1 MSEPKVIISPATPGY
16 SVDGQTLDILI
27 RLQAPAA
34 PEGGEARRPPMHL
47 ALVIDRSGSMSGGP
61 LREALKCAEHI
72 VRRMRPADRVAV
84 VAYDDEI
91 LVPAPLAAVVN
102 PDAIVASFAH
112 LPAGGSTALHAGWQR
127 GVAELKPLAAAGQLS
142 RVVLLS
148 DGEANQGL
156 TDPEALAAEAKQETA
171 AHVTTTTIGL
181 GHNFNEVL
189 MAAMADAGQGRHYYG
204 QTAADLQSA
213 FEEEFALL
221 EALHA
226 REITLAFVPGP
237 GVLLELRSA
246 DGRADAPVALADL
259 AYGAE
264 TWLFGRLHIAARRD
278 SASPLFS
285 VAAHGTLRDGSTF
298 ATAPAM
304 LVVPALS
311 AADAQ
316 RLPRDEI
323 VLQRGVEVEAG
334 RLFRQAR
341 AALAAG
347 NRKAAREA
355 LTQVEALAAA
365 NPWVAEALLRLKRLI
380 EHDEAMFMK
389 ESLHAHDR
397 MSRRL
402 SASDEAAYLGP
413 VSESAKP
420 AYLRRK
426 PEQGK
431 GS

>member
-1 MSEPKVIISPATPGY
+1 
-16 SVDGQTLDILI
+16 
-27 RLQAPAA
+27 
-34 PEGGEARRPPMHL
+34 MHL

-72 VRRMRPADRVAV
+72 VRRMLPADRVAV
-84 VAYDDEI
+84 IAYDDEI

-112 LPAGGSTALHAGWQR
+112 LPTGGSTALHAGWQR
-127 GVAELKPLAAAGQLS
+127 GVAELKALAAAGQLS

-156 TDPEALAAEAKQETA
+156 TDPEALAAKVKQEAA

-181 GHNFNEVL
+181 GHNFNEVPHVTTTTIGLGHNYNEVL

-237 GVLLELRSA
+237 GVLIELRSA
-246 DGRADAPVALADL
+246 DDRADAPVALADL
-259 AYGAE
+259 AYGAQ
-264 TWLFGRLHIAARRD
+264 TWLFVRLHIAAGRD
-278 SASPLFS
+278 PASPLFS
-285 VAAHGTLRDGSTF
+285 AVAHGTLRDGTTF

-304 LVVPALS
+304 LVVPALP

-316 RLPRDEI
+316 RLPREEI

-347 NRKAAREA
+347 NRKAA
-355 LTQVEALAAA
+355 
-365 NPWVAEALLRLKRLI
+365 
-380 EHDEAMFMK
+380 
-389 ESLHAHDR
+389 
-397 MSRRL
+397 
-402 SASDEAAYLGP
+402 
-413 VSESAKP
+413 
-420 AYLRRK
+420 YLRRK

-431 GS
+431 GN